1 MYYFNVNHFR
11 EWRRYARS
19 LLQARISPDEIE
31 WGSGNQQSLFESM
44 ADSLDEI
51 DSLVPAGRMPVIT
64 MPKAFLELAENAACY
79 RDNQKWQV
87 LYRLAWKLQNHSRHI
102 IHDLADSDVI
112 AARNMAKSVAR
123 DMHKMKAFV
132 RFNDLEFSC
141 LPSLLNAEEVDFL
154 KQNTA
159 ENGSS
164 GKGFFV
170 AWFEPTHLIVEKLSS
185 FFAKR
190 FTGMHWCILTPDRCA
205 LWNQSE
211 LRLAPGR
218 EKPAALDDPMHEM
231 WKTYYKNIYNPARL
245 KEQAMQSEMPKKYW
259 KNLPEAELLPEL
271 IEQASA
277 RTQRMLEN
285 ERTPA
290 DRLSKKS
297 SALRNAQRDIQKTLE
312 KKRREASPAPLKN

>member
-11 EWRRYARS
+11 EWRRCARS

-31 WGSGNQQSLFESM
+31 WGSGNQHSLFEPM

-51 DSLVPAGRMPVIT
+51 DSLVPAGRKPAIT
-64 MPKAFLELAENAACY
+64 MPKAFVELAETAACY
-79 RDNQKWQV
+79 RDSKKWQV

-102 IHDLADSDVI
+102 IHDLTDSDVI
-112 AARNMAKSVAR
+112 VARDMAKSVSR

-141 LPSLLNAEEVDFL
+141 LPSLINAESVEFL
-154 KQNTA
+154 KRNISGD
-159 ENGSS
+159 GSS
-164 GKGFFV
+164 GESCFV
-170 AWFEPTHLIVEKLSS
+170 AWFEPDHLIVEKLSP

-190 FTGMHWCILTPDRCA
+190 FTGMHWCILTPDQCVF
-205 LWNQSE
+205 WNQAE
-211 LRLAPGR
+211 LRLAPGC
-218 EKPAALDDPMHEM
+218 EKPAGLADPMHGM
-231 WKTYYKNIYNPARL
+231 WKTYYKSIYNPARL

-271 IEQASA
+271 IEQSSA
-277 RTQRMLEN
+277 RTQKMLEN

-290 DRLSKKS
+290 DRLSRKS
-297 SALRNAQRDIQKTLE
+297 SALRNAQFEIQRTLE
-312 KKRREASPAPLKN
+312 KKRQEVSSAPPKN